1 MKKNILITALSV
13 FSFAGAQVNT
23 PVNVTYTIS
32 GEHAFLDAS
41 GFSKTG
47 PGEWG
52 KSEAKGL
59 IFPQVDLTQFRFN
72 ADNVA
77 TTQFPTAFDGMIVY
91 NIGTGNIGDHKL
103 TTPQEPVEPGFYYF
117 HNPTG
122 KSILES
128 PPPSNTGDDAIAPGK
143 WIRLGSGGS
152 ATIKTTETRLGKID
166 NVQLYGIKGTFQV
179 TAADGATI
187 NNFLPN
193 ALLSPTPITSIHSIK
208 IYDSTKK
215 LVTSS
220 LVSYDIANNKA
231 VTGMGNMSIPLPVG
245 TYSYVL
251 EYFR

>member
-1 MKKNILITALSV
+1 MKKNICILFSIFVVSFSNAQFNTAS
-13 FSFAGAQVNT
+13 QVDVATAEEN
-23 PVNVTYTIS
+23 
-32 GEHAFLDAS
+32 AFLDAS
-41 GFSKTG
+41 SYSDTTNWGVSK
-47 PGEWG
+47 
-52 KSEAKGL
+52 AKGF

-72 ADNVA
+72 ADNI
-77 TTQFPTAFDGMIVY
+77 TPFFFPTAFDGMIVY
-91 NIGTGNIGDHKL
+91 NIGTGNIGDNKL

-117 HNPTG
+117 YNPDG
-122 KSILES
+122 KSTLLT
-128 PPPSNTGDDAIAPGK
+128 PGKTGDDAIANGK
-143 WIRLGSGGS
+143 WIRLGSGGGS

-231 VTGMGNMSIPLPVG
+231 VTGMGNISIPLPVG

>member
-1 MKKNILITALSV
+1 MKKYISIIALSA

-41 GFSKTG
+41 GFSKIG
-47 PGEWG
+47 PGEWD

-91 NIGTGNIGDHKL
+91 NIGTGNIGDNKL

-128 PPPSNTGDDAIAPGK
+128 PPPLNTGDDAIAPGK

-152 ATIKTTETRLGKID
+152 VEIKTAPSVIGK
-166 NVQLYGIKGTFQV
+166 V
-179 TAADGATI
+179 DGADLYAVKGDFTATGGATVTI
-187 NNFLPN
+187 PN
-193 ALLSPTPITSIHSIK
+193 LNTLGITSIYSIK
-208 IYDSTKK
+208 IYKGGTKK
-215 LVTSS
+215 LVASS
-220 LVSYDIANNKA
+220 LSSYDVANNK
-231 VTGMGNMSIPLPVG
+231 VVIGVGNMTMSLEA
-245 TYSYVL
+245 TNYDYVL
-251 EYFR
+251 E

>member
-1 MKKNILITALSV
+1 MKRIYILSMLLS
-13 FSFAGAQVNT
+13 FNLILKAQVNVSASPST
-23 PVNVTYTIS
+23 KMTGQNV
-32 GEHAFLDAS
+32 FLDAS
-41 GFSKTG
+41 EYSKTSYD
-47 PGEWG
+47 
-52 KSEAKGL
+52 KSVSKGL
-59 IFPQVDLTQFRFN
+59 IFPQVDLTQFEFKTT
-72 ADNVA
+72 NV
-77 TTQFPTAFDGMIVY
+77 TRNYIPTAFDGMIVY
-91 NIGTGNIGDHKL
+91 NTATGTTTDPLFAGNQI
-103 TTPQEPVEPGFYYF
+103 EVEPGFYYF
-117 HNPTG
+117 HNPQGMTLLAGGATG
-122 KSILES
+122 ANAVK
-128 PPPSNTGDDAIAPGK
+128 AGK
-143 WIRLGSGGS
+143 WVPLGSGGS

-193 ALLSPTPITSIHSIK
+193 ALVSPTPITSIHSIK

>member
-1 MKKNILITALSV
+1 MKRIYILSI
-13 FSFAGAQVNT
+13 FMSFNFLLKAQVNT
-23 PVNVTYTIS
+23 ASEPRVSLAEEN
-32 GEHAFLDAS
+32 AFLDAS
-41 GFSKTG
+41 SYT
-47 PGEWG
+47 
-52 KSEAKGL
+52 KSPAYDKSQAKGL
-59 IFPQVDLTQFRFN
+59 IFPQVDLTQFEFKIQSVGRNFL
-72 ADNVA
+72 
-77 TTQFPTAFDGMIVY
+77 PTAFDGMIVY
-91 NIGTGNIGDHKL
+91 NIGTGNTSDHL
-103 TTPQEPVEPGFYYF
+103 FTGNQMEVEPGFYYF
-117 HNPTG
+117 HNPQG
-122 KSILES
+122 KNLVATA
-128 PPPSNTGDDAIAPGK
+128 NTPTDIENAVKAGK
-143 WIRLGSGGS
+143 WVPLGSGGS

-193 ALLSPTPITSIHSIK
+193 ALVSPTPITSIHSIK

>member
-1 MKKNILITALSV
+1 MKNISVIVALLVFTSV
-13 FSFAGAQVNT
+13 KAQV
-23 PVNVTYTIS
+23 VASSDVTGSIN
-32 GEHAFLDAS
+32 GENAFLDAS
-41 GFSKTG
+41 GYSDTSN
-47 PGEWG
+47 WG
-52 KSEAKGL
+52 QSVARGL
-59 IFPQVDLTQFRFN
+59 IFPQVDLTQFRFKTDMVTDSN
-72 ADNVA
+72 
-77 TTQFPTAFDGMIVY
+77 FPTAFDGMIVY
-91 NIGTGNIGDHKL
+91 NIGTGTISDPKL
-103 TTPQEPVEPGFYYF
+103 TTTQEPVEPGFYYF

-128 PPPSNTGDDAIAPGK
+128 PVPPNTGDDAVAPGK
-143 WIRLGSGGS
+143 WIPLGSGGGS

-193 ALLSPTPITSIHSIK
+193 ALVSPTPITSIHSIK

-251 EYFR
+251 EYFK

>member
-1 MKKNILITALSV
+1 MKKNNILSV
-13 FSFAGAQVNT
+13 VVALLSVTFSKAQVNT
-23 PVNVTYTIS
+23 SSLVSAVIG
-32 GEHAFLDAS
+32 GENAFLDAS
-41 GFSKTG
+41 GYSSNVG
-47 PGEWG
+47 V
-52 KSEAKGL
+52 SVAKGL
-59 IFPQVDLTQFRFN
+59 IFPQVDLTQFSFKIDAIDQDR
-72 ADNVA
+72 
-77 TTQFPTAFDGMIVY
+77 FPTAFDGMIVY
-91 NIGTGNIGDHKL
+91 NIGTGNTSDHL
-103 TTPQEPVEPGFYYF
+103 FTGNQIEVEPGFYYF
-117 HNPTG
+117 HNPQGKNLVATATNPTG
-122 KSILES
+122 IENAVK
-128 PPPSNTGDDAIAPGK
+128 AGK
-143 WIRLGSGGS
+143 WLPLGSGGS